1 MSKKRA
7 LGYLR
12 VSTKQQIYKYGFPAQ
27 KEQITAYAKEHGY
40 EIVDWFEENLTG
52 YSEERPEMSK
62 ILQGN
67 YDVDYLIVAKSD
79 RFARNIEYYYAL
91 KLQLRRIGIEL
102 VSVNEDFG
110 SMGVLKP
117 AMEALVAS
125 YAEIERITINQRTS
139 GGRET
144 KRRIGGYCGG
154 SVPYGY
160 DVANGSLV
168 INPKQ
173 AKVVRNIY
181 EMRDSGMSL
190 RSICDELNK
199 LGFKS
204 SRGGNF
210 NPSTVKVIL
219 DNENTY
225 KGMYRYGKDT
235 DWVEGQQAAIL
246 GEAYRW

>member
-12 VSTKQQIYKYGFPAQ
+12 VSTKQQIDKYGFPAQ
-27 KEQITAYAKEHGY
+27 KRTILEYAESHGF
-40 EIVDWFEENLTG
+40 EIVDWFEEGITG
-52 YSEERPEMSK
+52 YSEERPEMTK
-62 ILQGN
+62 ILNGE

-91 KLQLRRIGIEL
+91 KLQLRKIGIDL
-102 VSVNEDFG
+102 VSANEDFG
-110 SMGVLKP
+110 SMGILKP

-154 SVPYGY
+154 KVPYGY
-160 DVANGSLV
+160 DTMNGALV
-168 INPKQ
+168 INPEQ
-173 AKVVRNIY
+173 AKVVQRIY
-181 EMRDSGMSL
+181 ELRDQGMSL
-190 RSICDELNK
+190 RNICDELNE

-204 SRGGNF
+204 SRGGKF

-225 KGMYRYGKDT
+225 KGMYRYGKDNE
-235 DWVEGQQAAIL
+235 WVVGQQEAII
-246 GEAYRW
+246 GVAYRW

>member
-12 VSTKQQIYKYGFPAQ
+12 VSTKQQTDKFGFPAQ
-27 KEQITAYAKEHGY
+27 RQIIEDYAESHGF
-40 EIVDWFEENLTG
+40 EIVDWFEENITG

-62 ILQGN
+62 ILQGE

-91 KLQLRRIGIEL
+91 KLQLRKIGIDL
-102 VSVNEDFG
+102 VSANEDFG
-110 SMGVLKP
+110 SMGILQP

-144 KRRIGGYCGG
+144 KRKIGGYCGG
-154 SVPYGY
+154 SAPYGY
-160 DVANGSLV
+160 DVLNGKLV
-168 INPKQ
+168 VNPEQ

-181 EMRDSGMSL
+181 SMRDSGMSM
-190 RSICDELNK
+190 RSICNRLDEL
-199 LGFKS
+199 GIRS
-204 SRGGNF
+204 SRGGKF

-235 DWVEGQQAAIL
+235 EWVLGQQEAII